1 MSEYTDHA
9 KEHMEKSLAA
19 LKNNFSKLRTGRASA
34 QQLEH
39 ITVDYYGT
47 PTPITQVAAVKTPE
61 AHMLTV
67 EPWDKGIVNAV
78 EKAIMASD
86 LGVTPSNDGTG
97 LIRLPFPAPT
107 EERRK
112 EIVKECKSVA
122 EQGRVAIR
130 NVRQDVKKKLERA
143 KKDNELSEDE
153 VKRAED
159 ELQKLT
165 NQYVA
170 KVDEMLSAKEA
181 EVMEI

>member
-1 MSEYTDHA
+1 MSEYIDKA
-9 KEHMEKSLAA
+9 KEQMEKSLAA
-19 LKNNFSKLRTGRASA
+19 LKTNFSKLRTGRASA

-47 PTPITQVAAVKTPE
+47 PTPITQVAAVKSPE

-67 EPWDKGIVNAV
+67 EPWDKGIVGAV
-78 EKAIMASD
+78 EKAIIASD

-97 LIRLPFPAPT
+97 LLRLPFPAPT

-112 EIVKECKSVA
+112 EIVKECKAVA
-122 EQGRVAIR
+122 EQGRVAVR
-130 NVRQDVKKKLERA
+130 NARQDAKKKLEKA
-143 KKDNELSEDE
+143 KKDSEMSEDE

-165 NQYVA
+165 NQYVG
-170 KVDEMLSAKEA
+170 KVDEMLAAKEA